1 MSEGISIEKKRKKLT
16 SNSVGN
22 RHKFNQQKQ
31 KKPKDNSSELSA
43 RENLRDVGI
52 INDLDSLSHCCP
64 IGGDWG
70 CCLKHFIDKDIDIPD
85 YEKALKYVKENRIAS
100 KESCSNEI
108 RDPMVISLFK
118 SCIKSDS
125 LRGGERIFEM
135 DYRMPSP
142 TSLFGRDN
150 AVKCCRKAIWTIY
163 GVSEYEWR
171 VASSR
176 LKEVASGENLLSLHH
191 KSFTDRTLHDY
202 TYKEAEQVFNDN
214 LGYAGSS
221 FTNLL

>member
-1 MSEGISIEKKRKKLT
+1 MSEGISLEKKRKKLT

-31 KKPKDNSSELSA
+31 KKLKDNSSELSA
-43 RENLRDVGI
+43 RENMRDVGI
-52 INDLDSLSHCCP
+52 INDLDSLSRCCP

-100 KESCSNEI
+100 KDSCSNEI